1 MRRFTAALAAVL
13 LIAASN
19 ALAQDPAR
27 IKIDAY
33 TLPNGLRVQLV
44 EDHSS
49 QVVAVDLW
57 YDVGARNEV
66 AGRTGFAHLF
76 EHMMFQGS
84 KNLKKVEHSQLLE
97 RAGSSDANASTQ
109 YDITYYYA
117 TVPSN
122 RLNLALWLE
131 AERMRGLNVTA
142 EGLKNQV
149 DAVKEERRLRVDNQP
164 YSRAIWE
171 GTLAAFDAKSCFG
184 YSHSLIGSMADLE
197 AAKVEDVQSFFKT
210 YYAPNNAVLTLVG
223 DLNPAEA
230 KQLIAEYFGGIPRQP
245 TPPAVTC
252 DQPFN
257 PGALRQEL
265 KDDKATLPAVLAL
278 YRIPATSHAD
288 GPALDLLATILG
300 QGESSRLNKVLARE
314 TKAALGTTVLVNPF
328 GPRRGPGMF
337 FGLAIANQGVTAD
350 SVEKLLV
357 KEITQ
362 VAQTGVSAAELTKAR
377 NQYRAGKINE
387 RQRSLALAEAVQF
400 ANTYLGGP
408 EAVNTDLDR
417 YARVTVDDIRR
428 VAATYLRSDN
438 ALTITIVPEKK

>member
-1 MRRFTAALAAVL
+1 MRCHTAALAAVL
-13 LIAASN
+13 TLSAAG

-27 IKIDAY
+27 IKVDAY

-84 KNLKKVEHSQLLE
+84 KNLKKVEHSQLIE
-97 RAGSSDANASTQ
+97 RAGGNDNASTQ
-109 YDITYYYA
+109 YDVTNYYQFL
-117 TVPSN
+117 PSN

-164 YSRAIWE
+164 YSKAIWE
-171 GTLAAFDAKSCFG
+171 GTLLAFDAKTCFG
-184 YSHSLIGSMADLE
+184 YAHSLIGSMTDLE
-197 AAKVEDVQSFFKT
+197 AAKVEDVQAFFKM
-210 YYAPNNAVLTLVG
+210 YYAPNNVVLTVVG
-223 DLNPAEA
+223 DLNPADTKA
-230 KQLIAEYFGGIPRQP
+230 LIAQYFGGIPRQP
-245 TPPAVTC
+245 APPAVTC
-252 DQPFN
+252 EQPFN
-257 PGALRQEL
+257 SGALRREL

-278 YRIPATSHAD
+278 YRIPPTSHAD
-288 GPALDLLATILG
+288 APALELLATILG

-314 TKAALGTTVLVNPF
+314 TKAALGAQAMVNPF

-337 FGLAIANQGVTAD
+337 FGLAIANQGVGAD

-357 KEITQ
+357 REITQ
-362 VAQTGVSAAELTKAR
+362 VATTGVSAGELTKAK
-377 NQYRAGKINE
+377 NQYRAGKMNE
-387 RQRSLALAEAVQF
+387 RQRAFALAEAVQF
-400 ANTYLGGP
+400 ANTYLGSP
-408 EAVNTDLDR
+408 DAVNTDLDR
-417 YARVTVDDIRR
+417 YAKVTVDDIKR
-428 VAATYLRSDN
+428 VAATYLKGDN

>member
-1 MRRFTAALAAVL
+1 MRRFSAVLAVLVTLAASS
-13 LIAASN
+13 AD
-19 ALAQDPAR
+19 AQDPAR

-84 KNLKKVEHSQLLE
+84 KNLKKVEHSQLIE
-97 RAGSSDANASTQ
+97 RAGGSDNASTQ
-109 YDITYYYA
+109 YDHTFYYA

-164 YSRAIWE
+164 YSKAIWE
-171 GTLAAFDAKSCFG
+171 GTLLAFNAKSCFG
-184 YSHSLIGSMADLE
+184 YAHSLIGSMADLE

-223 DLNPAEA
+223 DLNPTET
-230 KQLIAEYFGGIPRQP
+230 KKLIEQYFGGIARQSAPP
-245 TPPAVTC
+245 TVTC
-252 DQPFN
+252 EQAFN
-257 PGALRQEL
+257 SGAMRQEL
-265 KDDKATLPAVLAL
+265 TDDKATLPAVLAL
-278 YRIPATSHAD
+278 YRVPATSHAD
-288 GPALDLLATILG
+288 APALELLATILG
-300 QGESSRLNKVLARE
+300 QGASSRLNKVLARE
-314 TKAALGTTVLVNPF
+314 TKAALGAQALVNPF

-337 FGLAIANQGVTAD
+337 FGLAIANQGVSAD

-362 VAQTGVSAAELTKAR
+362 VAQTSVTADELTKAK

-387 RQRSLALAEAVQF
+387 RQQAFALAEAVQF
-400 ANTYLGGP
+400 ANTYLGSP

-417 YARVTVDDIRR
+417 YARVSVDDIKR

>member
-1 MRRFTAALAAVL
+1 MRRFTAAVAAALSLAA
-13 LIAASN
+13 AS
-19 ALAQDPAR
+19 AGAQDPSR

-57 YDVGARNEV
+57 YNVGARNEV
-66 AGRTGFAHLF
+66 VGRTGFAHLF

-84 KNLKKVEHSQLLE
+84 KNLKKVEHSQFVE
-97 RAGSSDANASTQ
+97 RAGGSDNASTQ
-109 YDITYYYA
+109 YDHTFYYEML
-117 TVPSN
+117 PSN

-131 AERMRGLNVTA
+131 AERMRGLNVTP

-164 YSRAIWE
+164 YSKAIWE
-171 GTLAAFDAKSCFG
+171 GTLLAFDTKKCFSYG
-184 YSHSLIGSMADLE
+184 HSLIGSMADLE
-197 AAKVEDVQSFFKT
+197 AAKVEDVQAFFKQ
-210 YYAPNNAVLTLVG
+210 YYAPNNVVLTVAG
-223 DLNPAEA
+223 DLNPAET
-230 KQLIAEYFGGIPRQP
+230 KKMIAEYFGGIPRQP
-245 TPPAVTC
+245 APPEVVCEQAFNTGAV
-252 DQPFN
+252 
-257 PGALRQEL
+257 RQQL

-278 YRIPATSHAD
+278 YRVPPTGHAD
-288 GPALDLLATILG
+288 SPAIELLATILG
-300 QGESSRLNKVLARE
+300 QGESSRLNKVLSRD
-314 TKAALGTTVLVNPF
+314 TKAALGAQAIVNPF

-350 SVEKLLV
+350 SLERLLV

-362 VAQTGVSAAELTKAR
+362 VAQTGVTAAELSKAK
-377 NQYRAGKINE
+377 NVYRAGKINA
-387 RQRSLALAEAVQF
+387 RQQAFALAEAVQF
-400 ANTYLGGP
+400 ATMYLGSP

-417 YARVTVDDIRR
+417 YAKVTVDDIKR

>member
-1 MRRFTAALAAVL
+1 MRCHTAALAAVL
-13 LIAASN
+13 TLSAVG

-27 IKIDAY
+27 IKVDAY

-84 KNLKKVEHSQLLE
+84 KNLKKVEHSQFIE
-97 RAGSSDANASTQ
+97 RAGGNDNASTQ
-109 YDITYYYA
+109 YDVTNYYQFL
-117 TVPSN
+117 PSN

-164 YSRAIWE
+164 YSKAIWE
-171 GTLAAFDAKSCFG
+171 GTLLAFDAKTCFG
-184 YSHSLIGSMADLE
+184 YAHSLISSMSDLE
-197 AAKVEDVQSFFKT
+197 AAKVEDVQAFFKM
-210 YYAPNNAVLTLVG
+210 YYAPNNVVLTVVG
-223 DLNPAEA
+223 DLNPADTKA
-230 KQLIAEYFGGIPRQP
+230 LIAQYFGGIPRQP
-245 TPPAVTC
+245 APPAVTC
-252 DQPFN
+252 EQPFN
-257 PGALRQEL
+257 SGAMRREL

-278 YRIPATSHAD
+278 YRIPPTSHAD
-288 GPALDLLATILG
+288 APALELLATILG

-314 TKAALGTTVLVNPF
+314 TKAALGAQAMVNPF

-337 FGLAIANQGVTAD
+337 FGLAIANQGVGAD

-357 KEITQ
+357 REITQ
-362 VAQTGVSAAELTKAR
+362 VATTGVSADELTKAK
-377 NQYRAGKINE
+377 NQYRAGKMNE
-387 RQRSLALAEAVQF
+387 RQRAFALAEAVQF
-400 ANTYLGGP
+400 ANTYLGSP
-408 EAVNTDLDR
+408 DAVNTDLDR
-417 YARVTVDDIRR
+417 YAKVTVDDIKR
-428 VAATYLRSDN
+428 VAATYLKGDN